1 MNKKLDL
8 SGVGNEVIDSG
19 NPTRKTTLKSVV
31 DEDNDNGPMTA
42 RQANALLQNI
52 KRLADMTADMGC
64 VLLKEDGTLVDLSD
78 RAGRERLERAVN
90 LNTELGTRMMK
101 AIPSS
106 VTAELCDRDR
116 NLMERFYKDRK
127 TFVLTLISSAIITGM
142 LMCVAL
148 FGIVSNR
155 NRSGELEEWYREN
168 RTAIEFGYFIRQESP
183 SLWEYWQS
191 GRWQHDVAVK
201 DSIHRSHLM
210 KRWDLDIAGD

>member
-1 MNKKLDL
+1 MDL
-8 SGVGNEVIDSG
+8 SGLGNEVVEPG
-19 NPTRKTTLKSVV
+19 KPTGKTTLKSVV

-42 RQANALLQNI
+42 RQANALFHNI
-52 KRLADMTADMGC
+52 KRLADMTADMAS

-210 KRWDLDIAGD
+210 KGWGKEIIEE

>member
-1 MNKKLDL
+1 MDV
-8 SGVGNEVIDSG
+8 SGLGNEVVEPGS
-19 NPTRKTTLKSVV
+19 PTRKTTLRSVV
-31 DEDNDNGPMTA
+31 DEDNDNGPMTV
-42 RQANALLQNI
+42 RQANALLQDI
-52 KRLADMTADMGC
+52 KRLADMTADMGS

-78 RAGRERLERAVN
+78 RAGRERLERSVN
-90 LNTELGTRMMK
+90 LNTELGARMMK

-127 TFVLTLISSAIITGM
+127 TYVITLISSAIITGM

-155 NRSGELEEWYREN
+155 NRSGELEEWYLEN
-168 RTAIEFGYFIRQESP
+168 RTAIEFGCFIRQENP
-183 SLWEYWQS
+183 SLWKYWQS
-191 GRWQHDVAVK
+191 GRWRHDVTVR

-210 KRWDLDIAGD
+210 KGEGKEIIEE

>member
-1 MNKKLDL
+1 MDKKLDL
-8 SGVGNEVIDSG
+8 SGVGNEVVEPG

-42 RQANALLQNI
+42 RQANALLQDI
-52 KRLADMTADMGC
+52 KRLADMTADMGS

-78 RAGRERLERAVN
+78 RAGRERLAESVN

-106 VTAELCDRDR
+106 VTAELCDKDR

-127 TFVLTLISSAIITGM
+127 TYVLTLISSAIITGM
-142 LMCVAL
+142 LGCIAL

-155 NRSGELEEWYREN
+155 NRLGELEEWYLEN

-191 GRWQHDVAVK
+191 GSWRYDVAVR
-201 DSIHRSHLM
+201 DSIHRSHL
-210 KRWDLDIAGD
+210 KKEYDKHIAVD